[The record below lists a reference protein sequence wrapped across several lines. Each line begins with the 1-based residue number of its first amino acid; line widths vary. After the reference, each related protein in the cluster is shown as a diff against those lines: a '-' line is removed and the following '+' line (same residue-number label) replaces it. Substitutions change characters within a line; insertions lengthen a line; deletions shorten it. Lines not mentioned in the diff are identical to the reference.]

1 MAAPRNKVE
10 VDCSTQ
16 LGHVIAGMAGLFRD
30 RLLCDVTVIV
40 GATEFKAHACVL
52 AAVSG
57 YFRGLLVGV
66 SPIKKAATKI
76 PLTFEH
82 VTAAAFAAVLD
93 CIYTGKMVV
102 EEDSI
107 VAVVHISNKL
117 GLLAIRSA
125 CIGHLVSRVQDS
137 NMEQMLALGQELAC
151 TELVDAAKAAI
162 RKRSGY
168 GSPNGDDKGGKPITK
183 CPWTKEE
190 DDQVAQLVVRFGV
203 KSWSAL
209 AAHLPGRS
217 GKQIRERWH
226 NQLDPAVKKE
236 KWTPAEDSLLIE
248 AHGRLE
254 NRWAEIAKL
263 LPGRT
268 DNAIKNRWN
277 STLRR
282 VMETGGSVNYG
293 DTEDEHEPK
302 SAKKRKTS
310 PCASLSSHLRTSPM
324 TSTPSSAM
332 SAMRRLDLLSVPC
345 IHPLH

>member
-1 MAAPRNKVE
+1 MGQGMEPCLQASTLESAAQVPMAAPRNKVE

-102 EEDSI
+102 EEESI

-117 GLLAIRSA
+117 ELLAVRSA

-162 RKRSGY
+162 RKRSAYGSPNGDDEEEEELACTEVVDAATAAIRKRSGY
-168 GSPNGDDKGGKPITK
+168 GSPNGDDKEEEELACTEVVDAATAAIRKRSGYGSPNGDD
-183 CPWTKEE
+183 KEE
-190 DDQVAQLVVRFGV
+190 DDQVAQLVVRF
-203 KSWSAL
+203 
-209 AAHLPGRS
+209 
-217 GKQIRERWH
+217 
-226 NQLDPAVKKE
+226 
-236 KWTPAEDSLLIE
+236 SLFFCLS
-248 AHGRLE
+248 LFKFVQFLSKC
-254 NRWAEIAKL
+254 N
-263 LPGRT
+263 
-268 DNAIKNRWN
+268 
-277 STLRR
+277 
-282 VMETGGSVNYG
+282 
-293 DTEDEHEPK
+293 
-302 SAKKRKTS
+302 
-310 PCASLSSHLRTSPM
+310 ASLFH
-324 TSTPSSAM
+324 A
-332 SAMRRLDLLSVPC
+332 DLVA
-345 IHPLH
+345 IYKAQGHT